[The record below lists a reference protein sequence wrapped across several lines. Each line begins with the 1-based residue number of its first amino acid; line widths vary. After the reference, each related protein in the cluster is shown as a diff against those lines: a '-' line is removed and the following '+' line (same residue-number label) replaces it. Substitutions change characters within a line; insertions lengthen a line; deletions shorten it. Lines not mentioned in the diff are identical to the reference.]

1 MADFDEDLIRALQV
15 DGRAQFSGIA
25 ARLGVHR
32 AVVAERV
39 HELLASGELRII
51 AAVHPRVLGL
61 PVQAH
66 LMLQI
71 SGPTVPVFERLAAH
85 DNVVY
90 LSEVTGASQAV
101 VEIWAGSREDLARC
115 VAAIHSLP
123 GVIDVQLT
131 LYDRVVRTLLLGA
144 EPDVRG
150 LSLDSFD
157 IALMAQLQQDGRL
170 TYGELAERTGRSTSA
185 CRVRVLRLLDARVM
199 QIGGVRA
206 RRRATSAVL
215 FGAGIMVDGEAQEVE
230 CALLRIPGIEFV
242 AHTIGRFSLL
252 ATIATRSMAEYT
264 EVVRVLRA
272 TPGVRFVETWIHAAV
287 WLERYQWRLDRL
299 ERLRRG

>member
-32 AVVAERV
+32 SAVAERV

-66 LMLQI
+66 LMLRF
-71 SGPTVPVFERLAAH
+71 SGPTEQIFERLGEH

-90 LSEVTGASQAV
+90 LSEVTGASQAA
-101 VEIWAGSREDLARC
+101 VELWAGSREDLARC
-115 VAAIHSLP
+115 VGAIHATP

-131 LYDRVVRTLLLGA
+131 LYDRVVRTLLLGE
-144 EPDVRG
+144 EPDLSG
-150 LSLDSFD
+150 LSFDDFD
-157 IALMAQLQQDGRL
+157 IALMAQLQRDGRL
-170 TYGELAERTGRSTSA
+170 TYGELARRTGRSTSA
-185 CRVRVLRLLDARVM
+185 CRARVLRLLDARVM

-215 FGAGIMVDGEAQEVE
+215 FGAGIVLDGRAHEVVE
-230 CALLRIPGIEFV
+230 HALLGIPGIEFV
-242 AHTIGRFSLL
+242 AHTVGRFSLL
-252 ATIATRSMAEYT
+252 ATIAARSMADYT
-264 EVVRVLRA
+264 EVVRELRA
-272 TPGVRFVETWIHAAV
+272 IRGVRFVETWIHASV
-287 WLERYQWRLDRL
+287 WLERYEWGL
-299 ERLRRG
+299 ERLRRE